1 MDQNLAADMRAETNW
16 GTQMNISSVAPGNM
30 PRPLYLLHEVITH
43 RQLSPLFQPVIDLKN
58 NIIFGHEGLIRGP
71 VNSDLHAPLELF
83 KAAREYKVAYEI
95 EHLSRQIV
103 LELFASQQHS
113 GKLFINISPEILVQP
128 GSSRGATLAYI
139 HKLGLNPNN
148 VIIELTE
155 SSPTFDYVLLRQAVD
170 HYRSLGFEIAID
182 DLGEGFS
189 SLRLWSEL
197 RPDYVK
203 IDKHFIQGIDTDPIK
218 LEFVRSIQQIAENSG
233 GKVIAEG
240 IETQTQLAMIKDLGV
255 AYGQGYFLG
264 RPAPNLVQEL
274 TPELRQVL
282 NKKNITVP
290 ISANTALSK
299 RDTLAK
305 LIDYVTPVASLTTV
319 EEIYELFEKN
329 PRSYSLPVVD
339 NDLPVGMI
347 SRHTIF
353 DRLSRQYAR
362 ELYAKKPCSIFM
374 DKQPLIVEKSMSL
387 QAISNLITNME
398 PHHLSN
404 GFIITE
410 AGHYLGVSSGH
421 ALLREITRMQINAAR
436 YANPLTLLPGNVP
449 INEHM
454 DRLLEHGISSW
465 ACYCDLDNFKP
476 FNDVY
481 GFRRGDELI
490 QYTGKLLQSHVQP
503 ELDFVGHIGG
513 DDFIVLFQS
522 EDWEIRCRKILHA
535 LQAVMPDFYDAADRT
550 AGGIYSEDRQG
561 NRIFHSFATMSMGIV
576 RIDSMLFRSHHE
588 ISAAIAVAKKQ
599 AKATKGNSLFLE
611 RRISATETADMRST

>member
-1 MDQNLAADMRAETNW
+1 MTTTLGNTAGADTHLAM
-16 GTQMNISSVAPGNM
+16 
-30 PRPLYLLHEVITH
+30 LHGVIAC
-43 RQLSPLFQPVIDLKN
+43 RQLSAMFQPVIDLRN
-58 NIIFGHEGLIRGP
+58 NVIYGHEGLIRGP
-71 VNSDLHAPLELF
+71 AETELHAPLALF
-83 KAAREYKVAYEI
+83 NAARQNSLAYEI

-103 LELFASQQHS
+103 LESFAAYRNTN
-113 GKLFINISPEILVQP
+113 KLFINISPETLVEP
-128 GSSRGATLAYI
+128 RTSKGATLAYI
-139 HKLGLNPNN
+139 QQLGLNPSN

-155 SSPTFDYVLLRQAVD
+155 SSPTFDYALLRQAVD

-197 RPDYVK
+197 RPNYIK
-203 IDKHFIQGIDTDPIK
+203 IDKHFIQGIDTDPVK

-233 GKVIAEG
+233 SQVVAEG
-240 IETQTQLAMIKDLGV
+240 IETQAQLSVIKNLGV
-255 AYGQGYFLG
+255 AFGQGYFLG
-264 RPAPNLVQEL
+264 RPAPGLLGTLV
-274 TPELRQVL
+274 PELLEILR
-282 NKKNITVP
+282 KKHITVFT
-290 ISANTALSK
+290 SGNTALSQ
-299 RDTLAK
+299 RDNLAR
-305 LIDYVTPVASLTTV
+305 LLEYVPPVAPSATV
-319 EEIYELFEKN
+319 EEIYDLFEKN
-329 PRSYSLPVVD
+329 PRSYSLPVVHQ
-339 NDLPVGMI
+339 DLPVGII

-353 DRLSRQYAR
+353 DRLSRQFAR

-374 DKQPLIVEKSMSL
+374 DPQPLVVEKNMSL

-404 GFIITE
+404 GFIITQ
-410 AGHYLGVSSGH
+410 GGRYLGISSGH
-421 ALLREITRMQINAAR
+421 ALLREITQMQINAAR

-503 ELDFVGHIGG
+503 DLDFVGHIGG

-522 EDWEIRCRKILHA
+522 EDWEVRCRQILAA
-535 LQAVMPDFYDAADRT
+535 LQAAIPDFYDAEDRIV
-550 AGGIYSEDRQG
+550 GGIHSEDRQG
-561 NRIFHSFATMSMGIV
+561 NRIFHPCVTMSMGIV
-576 RIDSMLFRSHHE
+576 RIDKLLFNSHHE
-588 ISAAIAVAKKQ
+588 ISAAIAGAKKQ
-599 AKATKGNSLFLE
+599 AKATRGNSLFLE
-611 RRISATETADMRST
+611 RRVAGNSITTARAA